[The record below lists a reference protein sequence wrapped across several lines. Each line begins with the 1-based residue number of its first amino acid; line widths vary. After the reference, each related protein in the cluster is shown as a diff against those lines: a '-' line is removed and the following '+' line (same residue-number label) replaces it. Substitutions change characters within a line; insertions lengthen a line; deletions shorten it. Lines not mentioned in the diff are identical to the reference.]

1 MTKSHDEPYSDPDT
15 WMVAAPRKDGTWW
28 PEWIAWLE
36 EQSSEPAAPL
46 AIGAAEKGYLPL
58 ADALGLFFRFA
69 RMRLGFL
76 AQSSLPLSQKHLPQ
90 ARWRSATTCAGSALS
105 NPDDIRACGALPKKR
120 RPYQVDRSFK
130 IQNISSDYRAPPEA
144 GAR

>member
-1 MTKSHDEPYSDPDT
+1 MTKSHDEPYSDTDT

-36 EQSSEPAAPL
+36 EQSSEPAVPL

-76 AQSSLPLSQKHLPQ
+76 AQISLPLRVGLEMISFWLKRL
-90 ARWRSATTCAGSALS
+90 RCAA
-105 NPDDIRACGALPKKR
+105 
-120 RPYQVDRSFK
+120 
-130 IQNISSDYRAPPEA
+130 
-144 GAR
+144 